1 MCKARGSVSN
11 GTGVQD
17 SMVNQLLTKIDGVDA
32 LNNILLIG
40 MTNRRDMLDE
50 AILRPG
56 RLEVHI
62 EIGLPDEAGRA
73 QILKIHSQKM
83 SENEFLAHDVDV
95 ADLAKRTKN
104 FSGAEIEGLVK
115 SAVSFALARQVD
127 FQNLG
132 AMDIDEDNVKIERA
146 DFERALEEVRPA
158 FGSTGTFKRCRLNG
172 IISPGE
178 RFEKLHHTCRSLVE
192 QVRVSE
198 KTPML
203 TCLLEAAAGRENRAR
218 RGSPSGRVPVPKLV
232 SAETM
237 VGQSEMA
244 KCQALSK
251 VFEDAYKSPLSMI
264 VLDDIERLL
273 EYVAIGPRFS
283 NVVLGAAHPAEARAA
298 AGRTLLVIGTT
309 STARLRAHG
318 LGLRVQRLA
327 ALPAADVDGREPR
340 AAPAGRVPG
349 ARARARGGAP
359 GRGDAHQEAVHA
371 AGDGAARRWRR
382 GFRGRNI
389 TLDRWITCMEDLAG

>member
-1 MCKARGSVSN
+1 MCKARGSVNS
-11 GTGVQD
+11 GTGVHD
-17 SMVNQLLTKIDGVDA
+17 SIVNQLLTKIDGVDA

-62 EIGLPDEAGRA
+62 EIGLPDEAGRT
-73 QILKIHSQKM
+73 QILKIHSAKM
-83 SENEFLAHDVDV
+83 SENEFLGQDVDV
-95 ADLAKRTKN
+95 ADLARRTKN

-115 SAVSFALARQVD
+115 SAVSFALSRQVD

-132 AMDIDEDNVKIERA
+132 SMEIDEDNVKIEHA
-146 DFERALEEVRPA
+146 DFERALGEVQPA
-158 FGSTGTFKRCRLNG
+158 FGAATDTFERCRLNG

-178 RFEKLHHTCRSLVE
+178 KFEKLHHTCRALVE

-203 TCLLEAAAGRENRAR
+203 TCLLEGGSGSGKTALAATLAIGTEF
-218 RGSPSGRVPVPKLV
+218 PFMKLV
-232 SAETM
+232 SADTM

-251 VFEDAYKSPLSMI
+251 VFEDAYKSPLSLI

-283 NVVLGAAHPAEARAA
+283 NVVLQALLILLPRAP
-298 AGRTLLVIGTT
+298 AGRKLLVIGTT
-309 STARLRAHG
+309 SLHVFEHG

-327 ALPAADVDGREPR
+327 ALPAADVDGR
-340 AAPAGRVPG
+340 ACCASW
-349 ARARARGGAP
+349 ARSRRTSSSRGGAP
-359 GRGDAHQEAVHA
+359 GRETPSSCSA

-382 GFRGRNI
+382 GFHGRERP
-389 TLDRWITCMEDLAG
+389 LDRWITCMEDLAG